1 MIFDMH
7 MHVDEL
13 PGLGWSMPAQR
24 CVEAMDRAGIG
35 AAVIMTVTDMP
46 EINPQALELI
56 ADACAEHPGRLF
68 GFMRVHPWYGDEAV
82 AILDRAVTRHG
93 FRGLKLHPVSTLAQ
107 PGGTESVRLIRRAAE
122 LGVPTLF
129 HCGDDP
135 MTTPEAIAV
144 AAQACPE
151 ATIILGHMGG
161 YAHTEEAIRVAER
174 LPNVLLETS
183 ANPYPDRIAD
193 AVRRVGAERV
203 LFGSDGPVCSPELEV
218 EKIRMLGLS
227 EHDERRVLGAN
238 ALELLGIGA

>member
-174 LPNVLLETS
+174 LPNILLETS
-183 ANPYPDRIAD
+183 ANPYPDLIAD

-238 ALELLGIGA
+238 ALELLGIEA